1 MYFVYMLAT
10 KRLNKFIS
18 YVGYTNNLEKRIKDH
33 NNGKGAKFTRG
44 NKWKLIYYEI
54 FSNKT
59 NALKRDY
66 SLKNDR
72 KLRNYIKRLISSNEK
87 RNSNITP
94 I

>member
-10 KRLNKFIS
+10 KRLDKFIS
-18 YVGYTNNLEKRIKDH
+18 YVGYTNNLEKRIRTH

-59 NALKRDY
+59 NALKREY

-72 KLRNYIKRLISSNEK
+72 KLRNYIKKI
-87 RNSNITP
+87 NIKN
-94 I
+94 